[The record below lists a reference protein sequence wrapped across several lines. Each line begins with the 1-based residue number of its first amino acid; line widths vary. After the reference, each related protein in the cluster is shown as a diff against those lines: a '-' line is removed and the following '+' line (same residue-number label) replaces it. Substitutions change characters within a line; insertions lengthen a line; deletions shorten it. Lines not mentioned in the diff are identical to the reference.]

1 MPMIILEMVDKAK
14 FNLHDTGMP
23 YYNNFLDKKQLEY
36 MQSHKNRTG
45 EIVYMTPEEYY
56 RRCADDIFNEPIQK
70 LKDSRSYRADKI
82 SKYKEDMLNGDVFPL
97 CMLNYADKGQEGLH
111 RMLAAGEAFGWDIEY
126 PVLVV
131 SVYDEEL
138 EELDRARYDLESY
151 FKWRFS
157 DDVKKVQERIHSKY
171 NAYKDPPPANVTQIL
186 QRELYDLTDGKLKAR
201 VYIEYDDLGDGLLY
215 PTLVHFEPV
224 VYRGLN
230 VAEYIDPN
238 YYAKN
243 YYLFLEDMFNL
254 PTDVEEIEP
263 TDLLFD
269 DAEID
274 NL

>member
-1 MPMIILEMVDKAK
+1 MIILEQLQSAK
-14 FNLHDTGMP
+14 FNLKYTGMS
-23 YYNNFLDKKQLEY
+23 YYDNFLDTKNLEY
-36 MQSHKNRTG
+36 MRSHKNRTG

-56 RRCADDIFNEPIQK
+56 YRCAEDIFGVTVDY
-70 LKDSRSYRADKI
+70 LKDSRKYRADKI
-82 SKYKEDMLNGDVFPL
+82 EKYKEDMLNGDVFPL

-138 EELDRARYDLESY
+138 EELDKARYDLESY
-151 FKWRFS
+151 FKWKFS
-157 DDVKKVQERIHSKY
+157 DDIKKVRDIINSKY

-186 QRELYDLTDGKLKAR
+186 QKELYDLTDGKLKAR
-201 VYIEYDDLGDGLLY
+201 VYVDYDDLGEGFLY
-215 PTLVHFEPV
+215 PTTVHFEPV
-224 VYRGLN
+224 IYRGLQ
-230 VAEYIDPN
+230 VSDYIDPN
-238 YYAKN
+238 YYTKN

-254 PTDVEEIEP
+254 PTDFEEIDP

-274 NL
+274 NF